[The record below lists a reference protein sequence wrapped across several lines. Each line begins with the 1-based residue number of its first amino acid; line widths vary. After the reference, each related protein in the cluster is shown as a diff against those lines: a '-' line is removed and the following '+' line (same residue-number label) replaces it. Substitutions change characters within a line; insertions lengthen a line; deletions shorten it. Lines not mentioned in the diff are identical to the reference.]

1 MTRRTLLAT
10 TPLALA
16 AAPGRSVRLGA
27 PVFLKTTDPREMAR
41 EHRRLGY
48 RAAYVPSFATLQNAA
63 EVEAAFQAEDVVIA
77 EVGAWKNMLDPDP
90 AARQANLAYVTERM
104 ALAEAVGS
112 RTCVDIAGSFHPKV
126 WYAPHPNNLSPAFFD
141 ATVEN
146 CRKVIDAVKPK
157 RTKFSLEMMGWSLPD
172 TPESY
177 IRLVKAIDRPNGFGV
192 HVDACN
198 VINSPEKLY
207 RSAALIDDVF
217 RKLGRWIL
225 SCHAKDVAWVH
236 GMQVHFLEVIPGR
249 GEVDY
254 AAYLRGIASLGHE
267 APLMLEHLKTHEE
280 YTEGVTH
287 IRKVAATAG
296 VTLAS

>member
-1 MTRRTLLAT
+1 MA
-10 TPLALA
+10 A
-16 AAPGRSVRLGA
+16 AAPGGVRAIRLGA
-27 PVFLKTTDPREMAR
+27 PVFLKTTDPGELAR
-41 EHRRLGY
+41 EHKRLGY
-48 RAAYVPSFATLQNAA
+48 RAAYVPGFANLQNARA
-63 EVEAAFQAEDVVIA
+63 IAAAFQAEDVMIA

-90 AARQANLAYVTERM
+90 AARKANLDYVTERM
-104 ALAEAVGS
+104 ALAEEVGA
-112 RTCVDIAGSFHPKV
+112 RCCVDIAGSFHPKV
-126 WYAPHPNNLSPAFFD
+126 WYAPHKDNLGPAFFE

-177 IRLVKAIDRPNGFGV
+177 LRLIQAVDRPNGFGV

-198 VINSPEKLY
+198 LINSPEKLY
-207 RSAALIDDVF
+207 RNAALIEDCF
-217 RKLGRWIL
+217 RKLGRWVL

-236 GMQVHFLEVIPGR
+236 ELQVHFVEVIPGR

-254 AAYLRGIASLGHE
+254 GAYLRGIASLGHDV
-267 APLMLEHLKTHEE
+267 PLMLEHLKTHEE

-287 IRKVAATAG
+287 IRKVAAG
-296 VTLAS
+296 L